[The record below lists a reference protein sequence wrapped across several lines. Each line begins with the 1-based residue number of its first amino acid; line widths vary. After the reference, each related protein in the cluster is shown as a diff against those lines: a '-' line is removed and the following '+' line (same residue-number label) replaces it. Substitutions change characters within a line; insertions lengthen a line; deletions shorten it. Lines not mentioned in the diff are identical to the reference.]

1 MEYWNFLDGESY
13 AFRQATDLN
22 TTEIVGV
29 RVYLKPHM
37 NPAQLNH
44 ELQIRQGLHHRN
56 IIKVIGAFED
66 EICYYIIVEKA
77 GGMSFSCWWNCLPVL
92 KISTGLLSE
101 IIGNGD
107 GERYGKFFF
116 LQVVDA
122 LNYLHNKGICYR
134 GLQTGIYF
142 VKKYINNNNN
152 MIA

>member
-1 MEYWNFLDGESY
+1 MFLHSDTRREGRRVTVGDRFVMEYWNFLDGESY

-77 GGMSFSCWWNCLPVL
+77 GGMSFSC
-92 KISTGLLSE
+92 
-101 IIGNGD
+101 
-107 GERYGKFFF
+107 
-116 LQVVDA
+116 
-122 LNYLHNKGICYR
+122 
-134 GLQTGIYF
+134 
-142 VKKYINNNNN
+142 
-152 MIA
+152 